1 MMVGK
6 GLWHIT
12 QVEVEVDGVM
22 AARAV
27 GPADVLDAVGSVVS
41 VVL

>member
-1 MMVGK
+1 MIVGN
-6 GLWHIT
+6 GFWHIT
-12 QVEVEVDGVM
+12 QVEVEVDGVT

-27 GPADVLDAVGSVVS
+27 GPAGVEDVAVSLDS